1 MNRARNAG
9 TGSLLVLLVA
19 VGFGLPAWSRM
30 NPAGQMGMHGM
41 MMRSRRP
48 PAKAPAALDRY
59 GCMACH
65 DVHRQGV
72 GPAFAEVARRNHG
85 QTGAEA
91 KLAAF
96 IEHGGQG
103 HSPGTMPDLDVPRLD
118 AEEIARWILA
128 LPPQPPPSDAG
139 QH

>member
-9 TGSLLVLLVA
+9 AGSLLVLLIA
-19 VGFGLPAWSRM
+19 FGIGLPAWSQM

-41 MMRSRRP
+41 MMRSRPP
-48 PAKAPAALDRY
+48 PAKAPEALDRY

-65 DVHRQGV
+65 DVKRQGV
-72 GPAFAEVARRNHG
+72 GPTFAEIARRYQG
-85 QTGAEA
+85 KAGAEA

-103 HSPGTMPDLDVPRLD
+103 HWPGTMPDLDVPGAD
-118 AEEIARWILA
+118 ADALARWILA
-128 LPPQPPPSDAG
+128 LPPQAPASEAKG
-139 QH
+139 H